1 MLKLK
6 SILFEEIVIPPREMK
21 SFLEN
26 LSKRVALK
34 TATIMELR
42 KGLNLL
48 SDDVSE
54 IEDKERFLERK
65 LIDLELYDKLDFRS
79 LKYSLDFN
87 FRNAVKPFSETIVEK
102 IDDNAKGI
110 LEAETVRE
118 STQYIRYLVETLE
131 FFVKDV
137 EEFIAPWQL
146 VAETDFTDAKL
157 EFMERFEGGK
167 NEEFFDVLKAI
178 SAELVSLLDLVKQY
192 AIPKLERRIEV
203 TYKSDA
209 KPATNKVEL
218 LYHATV
224 NADSLMKTG
233 FVVGDANSTK
243 NSEGIGG
250 SNLDASG
257 KKSISFTADIYIA
270 KEIAR
275 CLKEA
280 VMIAH
285 GEIDIYDLITY
296 AMQDGVAQEIERNF
310 GFFSNEENLARAT
323 TKQVFDY
330 YRYYLLASPKRY
342 DPLFFDSDH
351 LMELFKTKQ
360 VEDVGVV
367 VCQVD
372 MTNPRILYLRSME
385 EFRVPPEA
393 VIKVTKVLR

>member
-6 SILFEEIVIPPREMK
+6 SILFEDIVIPPREMK

-42 KGLNLL
+42 KGLGFQN
-48 SDDVSE
+48 DDASE
-54 IEDKERFLERK
+54 VEDKERFLERK

-131 FFVKDV
+131 FFAKDI
-137 EEFIAPWQL
+137 EEFIEPWKL
-146 VAETDFTDAKL
+146 IAETDFTDAKL

-167 NEEFFDVLKAI
+167 NEEIFDVLKAI
-178 SAELVSLLDLVKQY
+178 SEELVSLLDLVKQY

-203 TYKSDA
+203 TYKSDV

-330 YRYYLLASPKRY
+330 YRYYLSTSPKRY
-342 DPLFFDSDH
+342 NPLFFDSDH

-360 VEDVGVV
+360 VEDVGIV

-372 MTNPRILYLRSME
+372 MTNPQILYLRSME